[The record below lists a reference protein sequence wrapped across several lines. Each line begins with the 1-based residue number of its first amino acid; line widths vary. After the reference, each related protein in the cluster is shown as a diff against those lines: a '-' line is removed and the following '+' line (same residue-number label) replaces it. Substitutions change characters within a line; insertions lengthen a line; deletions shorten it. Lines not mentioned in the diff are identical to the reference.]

1 MLTQETLRAL
11 LHYDPESGQFTWLV
25 NRGSR
30 ARKGNVAGRITTH
43 SGPFYREIII
53 CRRVYQAHRLAFL
66 YLTGAWPIGNVDHWD
81 MNGLN
86 NRWANLRVATLSQNA
101 ANTGRYLTNT
111 SGFKG
116 VTMHRQSG
124 RWQAQ
129 IKQHGKSIYLGLF
142 NDPAV
147 AHAVYVA
154 KARELFGE
162 FARAA

>member
-1 MLTQETLRAL
+1 MSQSAYRGADHHRQQLDGSGGGQAEGGIAMLTQETLRAL
-11 LHYDPESGQFTWLV
+11 LHYDPESGRFTWLV

-86 NRWANLRVATLSQNA
+86 NRS
-101 ANTGRYLTNT
+101 
-111 SGFKG
+111 
-116 VTMHRQSG
+116 
-124 RWQAQ
+124 
-129 IKQHGKSIYLGLF
+129 
-142 NDPAV
+142 
-147 AHAVYVA
+147 
-154 KARELFGE
+154 E
-162 FARAA
+162 